1 MQWHATRTTPRAC
14 VVKVLTMLHVHR
26 FMMTFRPDTKKV
38 YIVLR
43 KEASTKDFLKAAF
56 AAHTYLWL
64 LDDLT
69 AGQADNRLPGVLL
82 GLKLPLLQDTAKPLL
97 VDNASSNGTSNSSA
111 SSKTASQR
119 GANNSSSNNMSGE
132 AWQQAMD
139 MALARTDAMYAD
151 FTRQA
156 ERHGWQ
162 LQATMLNPKETR
174 LVKLGHLA

>member
-1 MQWHATRTTPRAC
+1 M
-14 VVKVLTMLHVHR
+14 VNVLSMLPMHR
-26 FMMTFRPDTKKV
+26 FMMTFRPDTKRV

-43 KEASTKDFLKAAF
+43 KEATTKDYLKAAF

-97 VDNASSNGTSNSSA
+97 VDNASSNGASNSSP
-111 SSKTASQR
+111 SSKGASQR
-119 GANNSSSNNMSGE
+119 VANKNISGE

-156 ERHGWQ
+156 ERQGWK